1 MNFTIQKI
9 ADSYYCQ
16 NDRNG
21 LEIVLDGELQLK
33 VAIKR
38 NNDSIY
44 EFYSPTKEEVD
55 ACVELIKSMGV

>member
-1 MNFTIQKI
+1 MNFTIQQI
-9 ADSYYCQ
+9 GGSYYCQ
-16 NDRNG
+16 NEHNG
-21 LEIVLDGELQLK
+21 LEIVIDDELQLK

-55 ACVELIKSMGV
+55 ACVELINSMGV